1 MKRLSQEHT
10 ARIVGRAHAL
20 ADVTRVRIVDV
31 LARTELP
38 VGRIAAALNIEPS
51 TVSKHLQVLFRE
63 GLVVRRRDASTVI
76 YSLAD
81 RHLHEWCW
89 YLASAQLPT
98 RST

>member
-1 MKRLSQEHT
+1 MRRLSHDHT
-10 ARIVGRAHAL
+10 ARVVGRAHAL
-20 ADVTRVRIVDV
+20 ADETRVRILDV

-38 VGRIAAALNIEPS
+38 VGRIAATLHIQPS
-51 TVSKHLQVLFRE
+51 MASKHLQVLFRE

-76 YSLAD
+76 YSIAD

-89 YLASAQLPT
+89 YLASAHLRT